1 MVVTFSGKE
10 NWGMGGMGGHPM
22 MNNGGDQV
30 KTHYQDKDGDL
41 DEKVWMREDIG
52 GDGDLDGDKAINALM
67 MI

>member
-1 MVVTFSGKE
+1 
-10 NWGMGGMGGHPM
+10 MGGMGGHPM

-30 KTHYQDKDGDL
+30 KTYFYYQDKDGDL